1 MKEQETEREKRISG
15 TGWSS
20 EYLWANTWN
29 RCQFVNLRQA
39 FWKDLETRQQQCHIR
54 VRQAKRSWSLLL
66 LLFFKD
72 WCDFQWRWSL
82 SCSFSYMSQGRGE
95 GGRGNFEERSWSLI
109 LLLFSK
115 IDVISSEDDHYMNRG
130 NGKWKIGRGGKGNYD
145 VKSWTLLH
153 LLFLKKWCDS
163 QLRWS

>member
-1 MKEQETEREKRISG
+1 MKEQETQREKRISG

-72 WCDFQWRWSL
+72 WCDFQSRWSL
-82 SCSFSYMSQGRGE
+82 SCSFSYMNQRILYTWTGRILTQKSFYYLGGLIE
-95 GGRGNFEERSWSLI
+95 GTETLIFIIIILSPNLRHPSWL
-109 LLLFSK
+109 
-115 IDVISSEDDHYMNRG
+115 
-130 NGKWKIGRGGKGNYD
+130 
-145 VKSWTLLH
+145 
-153 LLFLKKWCDS
+153 
-163 QLRWS
+163 